1 MDQPASLIAEIRTHR
16 LREQKTK
23 LLSADVENRRLRV
36 AAILSEWATK
46 TMAEYGPSTTQRRAA
61 EREEQSRL
69 AAEET
74 RPQGSH
80 EPDRGSIK
88 ALEGK
93 QANV

>member
-16 LREQKTK
+16 LREQTTK
-23 LLSADVENRRLRV
+23 LLLADVENRRLRV
-36 AAILSEWATK
+36 AAIVDKWAKK
-46 TMAEYGPSTTQRRAA
+46 TMTEYGHATTQRPA
-61 EREEQSRL
+61 EAREEQSCL

-88 ALEGK
+88 ALE